1 MQLIK
6 VKRQTLLLTENRKV
20 NLNLSTRLS
29 GKTRTTR
36 TMKKQP
42 QLQVKV
48 TTEISKDGRMIVQLL
63 QEKEIN
69 MVTVRMS
76 HSDIVQLN

>member
-48 TTEISKDGRMIVQLL
+48 TMEISKDGRMIVQLL

-76 HSDIVQLN
+76 HNDIVQLN

>member
-6 VKRQTLLLTENRKV
+6 MKRQTLLLTENRKV
-20 NLNLSTRLS
+20 NLNLLTCLS
-29 GKTRTTR
+29 GKTRTPR

-42 QLQVKV
+42 YLQMKV
-48 TTEISKDGRMIVQLL
+48 TMEINKDGRMIVQLL

-69 MVTVRMS
+69 MVM
-76 HSDIVQLN
+76 I

>member
-48 TTEISKDGRMIVQLL
+48 TMEISKDGRMIVQLL

-76 HSDIVQLN
+76 HNIYIN

>member
-48 TTEISKDGRMIVQLL
+48 TMEISKDGRMIVQLL